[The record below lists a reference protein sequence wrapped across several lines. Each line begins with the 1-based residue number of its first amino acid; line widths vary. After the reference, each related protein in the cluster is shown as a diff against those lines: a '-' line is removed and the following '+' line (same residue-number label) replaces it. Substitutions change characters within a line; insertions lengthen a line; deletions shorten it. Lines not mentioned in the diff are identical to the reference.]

1 MYHDI
6 ADDIIKQI
14 NEQTY
19 VDKLPSEAQLTDHY
33 QVSRN
38 TIRKAID
45 EVCQQGLLRRVK
57 GSGYYINQITMH
69 DAPVVNLSLGAG
81 EAMRAVDSHLTS
93 TVLALEDVLANQFQ
107 ANHLHI
113 TIGEPLIHVL
123 RLRQLNGQRYCIED
137 SYYLKTQVAQLS
149 LADAQQ
155 SIFHAVKRDYDIS
168 VNNAENY
175 ISVTT
180 LNDQQRQLTG
190 IHDDHALLTLTQI
203 NYYGNNIA
211 FNLSTTKFFNADLNL
226 YFHSSQTFGGDS
238 K

>member
-6 ADDIIKQI
+6 AESIIQQI
-14 NEQTY
+14 NQHLFQE
-19 VDKLPSEAQLTDHY
+19 KLPSEAQLTQQY

-57 GSGYYINQITMH
+57 GSGYYINEITIK

-81 EAMRAVDSHLTS
+81 KAMREVDRHLRS
-93 TVLALEDVLANQFQ
+93 TVLALENVLANQSQ
-107 ANHLHI
+107 ATHLHVE
-113 TIGEPLIHVL
+113 TGAPLIHVL
-123 RLRQLNGQRYCIED
+123 RLRYLEKQPYCLED
-137 SYYLKTQVAQLS
+137 SYYLNKDIAEIK
-149 LADAQQ
+149 LADARD
-155 SIFHAVKRDYDIS
+155 SIFRALKRDYGIQ

-175 ISVTT
+175 ISVSK
-180 LNDQQRQLTG
+180 LSYQQSELAKIARDQL
-190 IHDDHALLTLTQI
+190 LLTLTQI

-211 FNLSTTKFFNADLNL
+211 FDISTTQFFNPDMHF
-226 YFHSSQTFGGDS
+226 YFHSSQSFGGET